1 MATDEP
7 DAPRPLAASPARGA
21 AGSSAPKAPGR
32 LARWN
37 PWRGLA
43 GLPPRLWL
51 LFTASL
57 VNRAGTMVLPFL
69 VLYLT
74 RARGFS
80 AAAAGTMLGLYGVA
94 AIAASPISGRLADR
108 FGPPPVMVG
117 GLVVAGVM
125 LLVYPLAQSA
135 WAVALMTL
143 AFAMGN
149 EMYRPASLTAI
160 GSWLPPEQLRMG
172 FVLTRLAV
180 NLGMSVGPAVGGL
193 LAARSFSA
201 LFVVDA
207 VTSLASAGLIL
218 AAIPRLRRA
227 GAAPHTAGSRSGV
240 EAVEPPEEVAA
251 ADLSGAA
258 PGAPAGPGVLADRP
272 FLLFLA
278 AVTMVLVVFFQH
290 MSAMPLFMVQTLRL
304 SPAVYGVMFTLSTLQ
319 IVLFEVPLNGA
330 MADWPLRRS
339 LALGSVLCAL
349 GFGGMGLAR
358 GVWGIAVA
366 VVAFTCGEMV
376 LFPSSSAYAS
386 QRAPAGR
393 RGAYMGAYSMAAAV
407 AFALG
412 PWLGTAVFARWGA
425 GTLWAGCFALGLLAA
440 LTFAR
445 IDERQPAT

>member
-1 MATDEP
+1 MSEP
-7 DAPRPLAASPARGA
+7 AVSRARA
-21 AGSSAPKAPGR
+21 LSRGR

-43 GLPPRLWL
+43 GLPGRLWV
-51 LFTASL
+51 LFAASL

-80 AAAAGTMLGLYGVA
+80 ASAAGTMLGLYGIA

-108 FGPPPVMVG
+108 LGPLPVMVA
-117 GLVVAGVM
+117 GLVGAGLV
-125 LLVYPLAQSA
+125 LLVYPFAHGVA
-135 WAVALMTL
+135 AVALATL
-143 AFAMGN
+143 AFAVGN

-172 FVLTRLAV
+172 FVLSRLAV

-201 LFVVDA
+201 LFVADA
-207 VTSLASAGLIL
+207 LTSLASAGLLL

-227 GAAPHTAGSRSGV
+227 GPLTLARPAGRILQPA
-240 EAVEPPEEVAA
+240 AVEPPEEVEA

-258 PGAPAGPGVLADRP
+258 STVRGGAAGPTEPGVLADRP

-278 AVTMVLVVFFQH
+278 AVTLVLVVFFQH
-290 MSAMPLFMVQTLRL
+290 LSAMPLFMVQALRL
-304 SPAVYGVMFTLSTLQ
+304 SPAVYGLMFTLSTLQ
-319 IVLFEVPLNGA
+319 IVFFEVPLTGA
-330 MADWPLRRS
+330 LADWPLHRS
-339 LALGSVLCAL
+339 LVVGALLCAA

-358 GVWGIAVA
+358 GVLGVAAAVA
-366 VVAFTCGEMV
+366 TFTGGEMI

-386 QRAPAGR
+386 QRAPEAR

-407 AFALG
+407 AFAVG
-412 PWLGTAVFARWGA
+412 PWLGTAVFARWGP
-425 GTLWAGCFALGLLAA
+425 GVLWASCFAVGLAA
-440 LTFAR
+440 LLFAR
-445 IDERQPAT
+445 LEERRPAA

>member
-1 MATDEP
+1 VSEPAPAAAT
-7 DAPRPLAASPARGA
+7 
-21 AGSSAPKAPGR
+21 SAGR

-43 GLPPRLWL
+43 GLPARLWL
-51 LFTASL
+51 LFAATL

-80 AAAAGTMLGLYGVA
+80 ATAAGAMLGLYGIA
-94 AIAASPISGRLADR
+94 AIAASPIAGRLADR

-117 GLVVAGVM
+117 GLVIAGAM
-125 LLVYPLAQSA
+125 LLVYPLARGA
-135 WAVALMTL
+135 GAVALATL
-143 AFAMGN
+143 AFAVGN

-172 FVLTRLAV
+172 FVLSRLAV

-193 LAARSFSA
+193 LAARSFTA

-207 VTSLASAGLIL
+207 LTSLASAGLIL
-218 AAIPRLRRA
+218 AAIPRLRREA
-227 GAAPHTAGSRSGV
+227 PAAAAAAHLDA
-240 EAVEPPEEVAA
+240 AAIAPPEEVAA
-251 ADLSGAA
+251 ADLGGTA
-258 PGAPAGPGVLADRP
+258 PGGPAGPGVLADRP

-278 AVTMVLVVFFQH
+278 AVTIVLVVFFQH
-290 MSAMPLFMVQTLRL
+290 TSAMPLFMVQTLGL
-304 SPAVYGVMFTLSTLQ
+304 SPAVYGLMFTLSTLQ
-319 IVLFEVPLNGA
+319 IVFFEVPLTGA

-339 LALGSVLCAL
+339 LVLGSMLCAL
-349 GFGGMGLAR
+349 GFGGLGLAR
-358 GVWGIAVA
+358 GVWGVTAA
-366 VVAFTCGEMV
+366 VVAFTCGEMI

-386 QRAPAGR
+386 QRAPALR
-393 RGAYMGAYSMAAAV
+393 RGAYMGAYSMSAAV

-425 GTLWAGCFALGLLAA
+425 PALWAGCFVVGALGALL
-440 LTFAR
+440 FAR
-445 IDERQPAT
+445 IEERRPAT